1 VIHDYIDTNL
11 TVSEIVSVLSL
22 AAQTNRANMSL
33 LMVPGRFSQPKEYNT
48 SYWIAN
54 PKGITS
60 LLAPHFD
67 LAAPSPALATEPAV
81 LNIAIQDSTNH
92 PRAVRALMRRLEAAG
107 YRHIQI
113 AKPWDQPLSMT
124 HIVAQ
129 QGMGTVPRRFA
140 VASDLGKYGL
150 KAQVF

>member
-1 VIHDYIDTNL
+1 MDTNL

-22 AAQTNRANMSL
+22 AAQTNRANMSM

-60 LLAPHFD
+60 LIAPHFD
-67 LAAPSPALATEPAV
+67 LAAATSPALATDPAV

-113 AKPWDQPLSMT
+113 AKPWAQPLSMT

-129 QGMGTVPRRFA
+129 QGWGQCRGDSP
-140 VASDLGKYGL
+140 
-150 KAQVF
+150 